1 MVTTFNVVFIDKEW
15 YDVGVS
21 FIYCKKLFKGNEM
34 SEPVNYD
41 TIGAF
46 LIDMS
51 VCGDSMEK
59 HLAKWD
65 EHGNRTLTAEE
76 RKVVRRFLND
86 GLDGYTL
93 SSFLLGKWIETTE
106 LVEKLKFENE

>member
-1 MVTTFNVVFIDKEW
+1 
-15 YDVGVS
+15 
-21 FIYCKKLFKGNEM
+21 M
-34 SEPVNYD
+34 SEKVNYD

-46 LIDMS
+46 LLDMS

-76 RKVVRRFLND
+76 RKIVRRFLND
-86 GLDGYTL
+86 GLDGYTM
-93 SSFLLGKWIETTE
+93 SYFLLGKWIETSE
-106 LVEKLKFENE
+106 LVEKLKQERD